1 MRCDLRVAFAKA
13 CENISDAVGL
23 AVGERLSGSVHEE
36 MLELDANI
44 SKVPL
49 AACSKKTS
57 FDVAFAGRL
66 MLREAVFI
74 GFALKGEQIGI
85 VHVFLLATCL
95 SVW

>member
-1 MRCDLRVAFAKA
+1 MHCDLRVAFAKA

-44 SKVPL
+44 SRIPL
-49 AACSKKTS
+49 AARSEKGNER

-66 MLREAVFI
+66 MLREAVVFI
-74 GFALKGEQIGI
+74 GFALKGEQVGI
-85 VHVFLLATCL
+85 VHVFSLQR
-95 SVW
+95 V

>member
-1 MRCDLRVAFAKA
+1 MCCDLRVAFAKA

-44 SKVPL
+44 SRIPL
-49 AACSKKTS
+49 AACSEKGNER

-85 VHVFLLATCL
+85 VHVFSLQR
-95 SVW
+95 V